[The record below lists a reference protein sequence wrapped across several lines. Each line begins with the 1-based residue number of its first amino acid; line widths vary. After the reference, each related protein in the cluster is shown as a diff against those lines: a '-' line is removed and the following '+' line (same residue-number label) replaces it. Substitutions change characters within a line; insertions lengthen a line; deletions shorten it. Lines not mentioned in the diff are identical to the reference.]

1 MRLSNCSGRKSPTA
15 GPRGCKESTK
25 PGPARHGPATARR
38 CCRVGWHCAPRR
50 RPSAAKHGQVPNRRC
65 GKRLS
70 VLHGHCCQRRRPH
83 GQGGSGC
90 HSSHFAGASDWGAL
104 IFVFL
109 FPRKNS
115 TPLHSIF
122 IHPLPHHGA
131 VHCCLSRACTL
142 LHALQRGGSC
152 VYDRAR
158 VMKAASLACPR
169 WCGPWLV
176 SPLCR

>member
-90 HSSHFAGASDWGAL
+90 HSSHFAGASDLGR
-104 IFVFL
+104 INFC
-109 FPRKNS
+109 FPLSGKNS
-115 TPLHSIF
+115 PSPFYFQPPHFLIMVLSI
-122 IHPLPHHGA
+122 
-131 VHCCLSRACTL
+131 VVCRAPARSCTRSSE
-142 LHALQRGGSC
+142 A
-152 VYDRAR
+152 DRAYAI
-158 VMKAASLACPR
+158 V
-169 WCGPWLV
+169 LV
-176 SPLCR
+176 S